1 MKNIGKIVA
10 ISAILG
16 FLIVMVFPV
25 NALPARSAQLS
36 GDAGVRQFS
45 HFDRLEEQGYD
56 MSAVRAAIESGDYK
70 TARTL
75 MQQFMEEHKDE
86 LPMSPA
92 GDRAGNGER
101 MSGHLDRLEEQGY
114 DMSVVRAAIES
125 GDYETART
133 LLLPHSG
140 HTPALRDGQG
150 GRTYVRRFP
159 HDLLRETWATR
170 LCALP

>member
-45 HFDRLEEQGYD
+45 HLDRLEEQGYD
-56 MSAVRAAIESGDYK
+56 MSAVRAAIESGDYE

-114 DMSVVRAAIES
+114 DMSEVRAAIES

-133 LLLPHSG
+133 LMRQFMEEHKDELPMSPAGDRAGNGERMSG
-140 HTPALRDGQG
+140 HLDMLEEQAMT
-150 GRTYVRRFP
+150 
-159 HDLLRETWATR
+159 
-170 LCALP
+170 